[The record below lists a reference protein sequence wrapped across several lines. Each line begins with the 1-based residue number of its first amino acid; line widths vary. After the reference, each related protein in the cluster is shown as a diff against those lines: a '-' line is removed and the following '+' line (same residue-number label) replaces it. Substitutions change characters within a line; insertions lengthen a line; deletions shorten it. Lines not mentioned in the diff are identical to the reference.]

1 MITNTKIFGN
11 NLDRDISKIF
21 FDDYR
26 DYQSEHD
33 KVAKILPAPA
43 GNDYTESELSPLGA
57 LKTVLE
63 GHGVTFDIPA
73 QGNKVTRY
81 YTKYGLGFQITEE
94 MYKDD
99 LHQQFKLMPSKLAKS
114 AAQKKE
120 TVFWDLFN
128 SGFGTHL
135 SWDGQY
141 IFDTDHVTLKS
152 ATTIS
157 NDGTAASLSETS
169 LQAGFEYFDALI
181 DEAGNPIIMQPN
193 MLIVPKELRF
203 TAGQLTKNMM
213 NIGSANRDMNTVN
226 PGNNMVDAYQL
237 FISRYLTSTTAWF
250 LLSPDHDFRMLWKTQ
265 PVMDSDDDFLS
276 NNALFKVFMRFA
288 AFCNRYKGA
297 YGNEGS

>member
-33 KVAKILPAPA
+33 KVAKISSAPP
-43 GNDYTESELSPLGA
+43 GNDYTESELSPLGS

-63 GHGVTFDIPA
+63 GQGVEFDLPA
-73 QGNKVTRY
+73 QGNKVTRL

-94 MYKDD
+94 MWKDD
-99 LHQQFKLMPSKLAKS
+99 LQRQFMKMPAKLAKS

-128 SGFGTHL
+128 RGFSTHK
-135 SWDGQY
+135 SWDGEY
-141 IFDTDHVTLKS
+141 IFDTDHKTLKS
-152 ATTIS
+152 LTTIS

-169 LQAGFEYFDALI
+169 LQAGFEYFDGLI
-181 DEAGNPIIMQPN
+181 DEAGNPINMQPN

-203 TAGQLTKNMM
+203 TSGQLTKNLS
-213 NIGSANRDMNTVN
+213 NINSANRDLNTIN
-226 PGNNMVDAYQL
+226 SDNNMVDPYQL

-250 LLSPDHDFRMLWKTQ
+250 LLSPDHDFRIFWKQQ
-265 PVMDSDDDFLS
+265 PVLDSSDDFNS

-288 AFCNRYKGA
+288 AFCNMYKGA
-297 YGNEGS
+297 YGNSGS

>member
-26 DYQSEHD
+26 DYPAEHN
-33 KVAKILPAPA
+33 KVAKISPAPA
-43 GNDYTESELSPLGA
+43 GNDYTESELSPLGD

-63 GHGVTFDIPA
+63 GQGVEFDIPA

-99 LHQQFKLMPSKLAKS
+99 LQQQFKKMPSKLAKS

-128 SGFGTHL
+128 RGFSTHL
-135 SWDGQY
+135 AWDGQY
-141 IFDTDHVTLKS
+141 IFDTDHSTIKS
-152 ATTIS
+152 GDTIS
-157 NDGTAASLSETS
+157 NDGTAAALSETS
-169 LQAGFEYFDALI
+169 LQAGFEYFDALV
-181 DEAGNPIIMQPN
+181 DEAGNPIMIQPN

-213 NIGSANRDMNTVN
+213 NIGSANRDLNTVN
-226 PGNNMVDAYQL
+226 QNNQMVDAYSL
-237 FISRYLTSTTAWF
+237 FISRYLTSSTAWF
-250 LLSPDHDFRMLWKTQ
+250 LMSPEHDFRMMWKQQ
-265 PVMDSDDDFLS
+265 PVLDSTDDFLT
-276 NNALFKVFMRFA
+276 NNALFKVFMRFT
-288 AFCNRYKGA
+288 AFCNMYKGS

>member
-26 DYQSEHD
+26 DYRSEHD

-57 LKTVLE
+57 LLTVLE
-63 GHGVTFDIPA
+63 GQGVTFDVPE
-73 QGNKVTRY
+73 QGNKVTRL
-81 YTKYGLGFQITEE
+81 YTKYGLAFQITEE
-94 MYKDD
+94 MWKDD
-99 LHQQFKLMPSKLAKS
+99 LHRQFMRMPSKLAKS

-128 SGFGTHL
+128 RGFSTHL
-135 SWDGQY
+135 SWDGQF
-141 IFDTDHVTLKS
+141 IFDTDHSTLKS
-152 ATTIS
+152 GDTIS

-169 LQAGFEYFDALI
+169 LQAGFEYFDALV
-181 DEAGNPIIMQPN
+181 DEAGNPINMQPN
-193 MLIVPKELRF
+193 MLVVPKEVRF
-203 TAGQLTKNMM
+203 TAGQLTKNLM
-213 NIGSANRDMNTVN
+213 NISSAKRYLNTVN
-226 PGNNMVDAYQL
+226 PNNDMVDAYQL
-237 FISRYLTSTTAWF
+237 FISKYLTSTTAWF
-250 LLSPDHDFRMLWKTQ
+250 LLSPDHDFRILWKQQ
-265 PVMDSDDDFLS
+265 PVLDSGDDFLT

-297 YGNEGS
+297 YGNEGA

>member
-33 KVAKILPAPA
+33 KVAKISSAPA
-43 GNDYTESELSPLGA
+43 GNDYTESELSPLGD

-63 GHGVTFDIPA
+63 GQGVEFDLPV
-73 QGNKVTRY
+73 QGNKATRY

-99 LHQQFKLMPSKLAKS
+99 LHQQFKKMPAKLAKS

-128 SGFGTHL
+128 RGFSTHL
-135 SWDGQY
+135 SWDDQY

-152 ATTIS
+152 GDTIS
-157 NDGTAASLSETS
+157 NDGTAAALSETS
-169 LQAGFEYFDALI
+169 LQAGFEYYDALV
-181 DEAGNPIIMQPN
+181 DEAGNPILSQPN
-193 MLIVPKELRF
+193 MLIAPKELRF
-203 TAGQLTKNMM
+203 TAGQLVKNMM
-213 NIGSANRDMNTVN
+213 NIGSANRDLNTVN
-226 PGNNMVDAYQL
+226 SDNQMVNAYQL
-237 FISRYLTSTTAWF
+237 FISRYLTSSTAWF
-250 LLSPDHDFRMLWKTQ
+250 LISPDHDFRMMWKQQ
-265 PVMDSDDDFLS
+265 PVLDSTDDFLT
-276 NNALFKVFMRFA
+276 NNALFKVFMRFT
-288 AFCNRYKGA
+288 AFCNQYKFG
-297 YGNEGS
+297 YGNEGA